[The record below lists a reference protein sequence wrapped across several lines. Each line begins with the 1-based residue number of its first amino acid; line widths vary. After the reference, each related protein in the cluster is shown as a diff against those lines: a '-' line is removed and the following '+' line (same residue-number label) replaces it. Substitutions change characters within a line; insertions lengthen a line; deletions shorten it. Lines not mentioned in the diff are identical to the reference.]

1 MAEIQQLRRFLF
13 SKQEL
18 ALFAATILWGI
29 TFLIIH
35 IAVQY
40 SGPLFFVGFR
50 FIVAALIS
58 GMIFWRSLK
67 GITFY
72 EIFAGMSIGLGM
84 FFGYT
89 LQTAGLQTI
98 ISSQS
103 AFITALYVPMVPILQ
118 WIFLKKPPHFASW
131 IGIIFAFIGLLLVSG
146 QGFKGINFSKGETLT
161 LLGALA
167 IAGEIILIGLFANKV
182 DSRRITVIQ
191 LFFGG
196 VFSFLCMPLMGE
208 NIPEFSW
215 IWLNVGLSLALMSAV
230 IQLTMNWAQK
240 SVSPTRATL
249 IYAGEPV
256 WAGIVGRLA
265 GERLSASA
273 LLGGLLILIGIVIA
287 ELQPAQWRKK
297 GVVNKKIN

>member
-1 MAEIQQLRRFLF
+1 MAERQQLRRFLF

-18 ALFAATILWGI
+18 ALFVATILWGI

-58 GMIFWRSLK
+58 GLIFWRSMK
-67 GITFY
+67 DITFY

-98 ISSQS
+98 LSSQS

-118 WIFLKKPPHFASW
+118 WIFLKKLPHFASW
-131 IGIIFAFIGLLLVSG
+131 IGITFTFIGLVLVSG
-146 QGFKGINFSKGETLT
+146 QGFKDINFSKGEILT

-167 IAGEIILIGLFANKV
+167 IAGEIILIGFFANKV

-196 VFSFLCMPLMGE
+196 VFSFFCMPLMGE

-215 IWLNVGLSLALMSAV
+215 VWLNVGLSLALMSTV
-230 IQLTMNWAQK
+230 IQLTMNWAQR

-265 GERLSASA
+265 GERLSISA
-273 LLGGLLILIGIVIA
+273 LLGGLLIIIGIVIA
-287 ELQPAQWRKK
+287 ELQPTQWRKK

>member
-1 MAEIQQLRRFLF
+1 MAEMQQLRRFLF

-58 GMIFWRSLK
+58 GMIFWRSMK
-67 GITFY
+67 GVTFY

-118 WIFLKKPPHFASW
+118 WIFFKKPPHFASW
-131 IGIIFAFIGLLLVSG
+131 VGIIFAFVGLVLVSG
-146 QGFKGINFSKGETLT
+146 QGFKGINFSKGEILT

-196 VFSFLCMPLMGE
+196 VFSFFCMPLMGE
-208 NIPEFSW
+208 NIPKFSW
-215 IWLNVGLSLALMSAV
+215 VWLNVGLSLALMSAV

>member
-1 MAEIQQLRRFLF
+1 MAEVQQLRRFLF

-58 GMIFWRSLK
+58 GMIFCRSMK
-67 GITFY
+67 GVTFY

-118 WIFLKKPPHFASW
+118 WILFKKPPHFASW
-131 IGIIFAFIGLLLVSG
+131 IGIIFAFVGLVLVSG
-146 QGFKGINFSKGETLT
+146 QGFKGINFSKGEILT

-215 IWLNVGLSLALMSAV
+215 VWLNVGLSLALMSAV

-273 LLGGLLILIGIVIA
+273 LLGGLFILIGIVIA